1 MRRRNTGSNMNKKI
15 LRLAG
20 PSILANIT
28 VPLVGMA
35 DLAIA
40 GRLGDAAAI
49 GGIAIGTMLFD
60 LLYWNLGFLRVGTG
74 GKAAQA
80 YGRRDFKE
88 SINVLTQ
95 SLGTAL
101 IAALFLLII
110 QYVYVVGAFAILD
123 TTPQV
128 ESMARDYFFIRI
140 WAAPATLSLFSFKG
154 WFIGMQNTVSPM
166 VTDIIVNSSNIL
178 LSIIFAIPMKMGIAG
193 VALGTVAAQ
202 YIGILSA
209 VILMNRYYKKLF
221 KYINL
226 KGSLKLKEMKDFFVL
241 NGNLFLRSASLLLVY
256 TGFTALSAKYGDQL
270 LAVSTIMMKL
280 MLLYSYLVD
289 GFAYAGEAITGRY
302 VGAKDL
308 FSLKKAVK
316 LLFLWTFI
324 IAAISTLAYVLAGEP
339 IFRLLTNNDEVI
351 AASAEFMPWLL
362 IVPVISCVAFM
373 WDGIYIGAT
382 AASAIRDTMIA
393 SAAAFFLTY
402 YATEWIIGIQA
413 LYVAYSAHLVV
424 RSVMMTVMAKKEV
437 YGRLVS

>member
-1 MRRRNTGSNMNKKI
+1 MNKKI

-74 GKAAQA
+74 GKAAQS

-324 IAAISTLAYVLAGEP
+324 IAGISTLAYVLAGEP

>member
-1 MRRRNTGSNMNKKI
+1 MNKKI

-49 GGIAIGTMLFD
+49 GGVAIGTMLFD

-80 YGRRDFKE
+80 YGKRDFRE
-88 SINVLTQ
+88 SVKILVQ
-95 SLGTAL
+95 SIGTAL
-101 IAALFLLII
+101 LAALFLLII
-110 QYVYVVGAFAILD
+110 QYFYILGAFALLH

-128 ESMARDYFFIRI
+128 EEMAKEYFFIRI
-140 WAAPATLSLFSFKG
+140 WAAPATLSLFAFKG

-166 VTDIIVNSSNIL
+166 VTDIVVNVFNIA
-178 LSIIFAIPMKMGIAG
+178 LSILFALPLQMGIAG
-193 VALGTVAAQ
+193 IALGTVAAQ
-202 YIGILSA
+202 YIGIITA
-209 VILMNRYYKKLF
+209 VLLMTRYYKKLF

-226 KGSLKLKEMKDFFVL
+226 KASLKLKEMKDFFIL

-256 TGFTALSAKYGDQL
+256 TGFTALSAAYGDKL

-280 MLLYSYLVD
+280 MLLYSYMVD
-289 GFAYAGEAITGRY
+289 GFAYAGEALTGRY
-302 VGAKDL
+302 VGARDL

-316 LLFLWTFI
+316 LLFVWTFV
-324 IAAISTLAYVLAGEP
+324 IAGISTFAYLFAGEP
-339 IFRLLTNNDEVI
+339 IFRLLTNNADVLE
-351 AASAEFMPWLL
+351 ASAPFMPWLL
-362 IVPVISCVAFM
+362 LVPVISCVAFM

-382 AASAIRDTMIA
+382 AASAIRNTMIS
-393 SAAAFFLTY
+393 SAALFFITY
-402 YATEWIIGIQA
+402 YATKGFIGIQA
-413 LYVAYSAHLVV
+413 LYLAYSVHLIV
-424 RSVMMTVMAKKEV
+424 RSVMMTIMAKQEV
-437 YGRLVS
+437 YGKLVS

>member
-1 MRRRNTGSNMNKKI
+1 MNKKI

-49 GGIAIGTMLFD
+49 GGVAIGTMLFD

-80 YGRRDFKE
+80 YGKRDFKE
-88 SINVLTQ
+88 SVNILVQ

-101 IAALFLLII
+101 LAALFLLII
-110 QYVYVVGAFAILD
+110 QYFYILGAFALLH
-123 TTPQV
+123 TSPQV
-128 ESMARDYFFIRI
+128 EEMAKEYFFIRI
-140 WAAPATLSLFSFKG
+140 WAAPATLSLFAFKG

-166 VTDIIVNSSNIL
+166 VTDIVVNVFNIA
-178 LSIIFAIPMKMGIAG
+178 LSILFALPLQMGIAG
-193 VALGTVAAQ
+193 IALGTVAAQ
-202 YIGILSA
+202 YVGIITA
-209 VILMNRYYKKLF
+209 VLLMTRYYKKLF

-226 KGSLKLKEMKDFFVL
+226 KASLKLKEMKDFFVL

-256 TGFTALSAKYGDQL
+256 TGFTALSAAYGDKL

-280 MLLYSYLVD
+280 MLLYSYMVD
-289 GFAYAGEAITGRY
+289 GFAYAGEALTGRY
-302 VGAKDL
+302 IGARDL
-308 FSLKKAVK
+308 SSLRKAVK
-316 LLFLWTFI
+316 QLFVWTFI
-324 IAAISTLAYVLAGEP
+324 IAAISTFAYLFAGEP
-339 IFRLLTNNDEVI
+339 IFKLLTNNKDVLE
-351 AASAEFMPWLL
+351 ASAPFMPWLL
-362 IVPVISCVAFM
+362 LVPVISCVAFM

-382 AASAIRDTMIA
+382 AAPAIRNTMIA
-393 SAAAFFLTY
+393 SAAMFFITY
-402 YATEWIIGIQA
+402 YAAKGLIGIQA
-413 LYVAYSAHLVV
+413 LYLAYSVHLIV

-437 YGRLVS
+437 YGKLVS